1 MLTCAECEKLRLLP
15 TGTSQ
20 SGQWV
25 FTGPPK
31 LPCDACAPARLAFI
45 RRVFRFDEIAS
56 AVKRLEA
63 LRNADYRAVLL
74 PLLKEDKSKGKA
86 PRKGKEADVAF
97 LSRRNFGQLAI
108 DRMQNRLRRR
118 PIIEADPW
126 IHIRP
131 TDAEAAWLRQPL
143 SHELREIR
151 SGVGI
156 WIEETGHAFVR
167 ELDQIIAEFEAMGY

>member
-1 MLTCAECEKLRLLP
+1 MIDCVECERLRLLP

-25 FTGPPK
+25 YTGPPK
-31 LPCDACAPARLAFI
+31 LPCDACAPARLTFI
-45 RRVFRFDEIAS
+45 RQVFRFDEIAN

-63 LRNADYRAVLL
+63 LRDADYRSVLL

-108 DRMQNRLRRR
+108 DRMRNRLRRR
-118 PIIEADPW
+118 AIVEADPW
-126 IHIRP
+126 VHIRP
-131 TDAEAAWLRQPL
+131 VDNETAWLRQPL
-143 SHELREIR
+143 SRELREIR
-151 SGVGI
+151 AGVGV

-167 ELDQIIAEFEAMGY
+167 ELDQIISEFEAMDY

>member
-1 MLTCAECEKLRLLP
+1 MLTCDECEKLRLLP

-31 LPCDACAPARLAFI
+31 LPCDACAPVRLAFI

-56 AVKRLEA
+56 AIKRLEA
-63 LRNADYRAVLL
+63 LRNADYHAVLL

-118 PIIEADPW
+118 HIIEADPW

-131 TDAEAAWLRQPL
+131 TDEEAAWLRQPL

-151 SGVGI
+151 SGVGV
-156 WIEETGHAFVR
+156 WIEETGYVFVR
-167 ELDQIIAEFEAMGY
+167 ELDQIIAEFEAMDY

>member
-1 MLTCAECEKLRLLP
+1 MIDCAECERLLLHP
-15 TGTSQ
+15 TGSSQ
-20 SGQWV
+20 SGQWM
-25 FTGPPK
+25 FTGAPK
-31 LPCDACAPARLAFI
+31 LPCDACAPTRLAFVQ
-45 RRVFRFDEIAS
+45 RVFRFDEIAS
-56 AVKRLEA
+56 AVKRLEVLA
-63 LRNADYRAVLL
+63 DADYRAVLL
-74 PLLKEDKSKGKA
+74 PLLKEDKLKGKA

-131 TDAEAAWLRQPL
+131 VDNEAAWLRQPL
-143 SHELREIR
+143 SRELREIR
-151 SGVGI
+151 TNVGV

-167 ELDQIIAEFEAMGY
+167 ELDQIISEFEAIGY